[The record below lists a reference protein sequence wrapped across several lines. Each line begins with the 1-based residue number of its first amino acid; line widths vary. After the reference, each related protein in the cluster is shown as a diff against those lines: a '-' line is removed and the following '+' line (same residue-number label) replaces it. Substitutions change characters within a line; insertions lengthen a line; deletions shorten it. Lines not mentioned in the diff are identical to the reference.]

1 MNSLRRPHHIRLHDL
16 RDFVHKYDGTLKT
29 TPEEWAKQVS
39 SELNYGSLVFLLE
52 PIAVPFGLTSFAK
65 KDDDE
70 TFRVTDL
77 AMVVRL
83 ENNKPMA
90 LNVSTNNY
98 ELRFVEALLSEKAR
112 KAILD
117 QRKFCFVVAKPTS
130 QLAQNK
136 ISALE
141 KLSTLYAQ
149 GGSRRDFMSE
159 EGDPSQE
166 PVMAVLAACNVNL
179 RGVDSSKQPLDLGS
193 VCHLIFAAEGRQQ
206 DSNRSELKTNFTPV
220 SPSGQ
225 SPAPKII
232 PKTTPVSSPSRTMP
246 AIKLPAQ
253 SVTEPPAESEQP
265 PNLDSTSEFLLNSWG
280 QPPTSSEMS
289 PGPTLF
295 KRLADELAKK
305 KPQQDDPLTSLHRQA
320 QFDSSASNPGIEP
333 EQTPQ
338 TIAAPEIAETKQTNV
353 DEVYQH
359 ITEALSGLLDTEP
372 DQKSSGQDG
381 RPAQGVTEPLETAQK
396 AMEPPKP
403 RIEQQNQPSNKIT
416 EPIADQEKP
425 VNAMEEIKLEPE
437 ASKTKIA
444 KQEFLAPE
452 LENTAPVDF
461 ALLDSVSS
469 GGQSAVFPAS
479 EAVPSK
485 LDDFQEP
492 KVVMTEMASLMHKL
506 ESQVARAAKKLT
518 SRTSAIE
525 QQLSASMA
533 EILSTITQ
541 ENKDTE
547 AQLVVHGD
555 SLSKQF
561 ESLFES
567 LKAEL
572 IDKSAS
578 ARDEVQSMRADQQ
591 KSIEENELEHHEAL
605 KAALNQNQAEFGQL
619 VEDQENQL
627 KILFKEETRKLHEQT
642 NEINLSLQAIEQ
654 KFRENLSTH
663 QSFFEKRIDEEMTVV
678 LESLDNNTH
687 IISKNIMISCQSG
700 LEKLKK
706 TKSEFENN
714 LKYLV
719 HATEIALDQQI
730 RIAQIEFFL
739 PRLKEHK
746 QLIETM
752 MQEMEETF
760 AEKLLSQS
768 RAQLDGLASSLASAR
783 AQLHGLMD
791 ECLNKLDVIGR
802 NQQSGLEILFAAAAD
817 SLGKNTD
824 ELVRMLN
831 QAEKEITDSDALCK
845 KLVETYSLDN
855 DPAVVSLRQN
865 ISNKVDSLKAQVKS
879 ELESA
884 VNNDCAALEELIR
897 NQHSKLNSRR
907 ADLAQRVHFASDHG
921 LQRIRAAIH
930 DAFNAVQSEREK
942 YME

>member
-1 MNSLRRPHHIRLHDL
+1 MNDM
-16 RDFVHKYDGTLKT
+16 RDVVHKYDSAVKT
-29 TPEEWAKQVS
+29 APEDWAKQVS

-52 PIAVPFGLTSFAK
+52 PIPVPFGLTSFAK

-70 TFRVTDL
+70 TFRVTEL

-90 LNVSTNNY
+90 LSVSTNNY

-112 KAILD
+112 KANLD
-117 QRKFCFVVAKPTS
+117 QRKLYFVIAKPTP

-141 KLSTLYAQ
+141 NLSTLYAQ
-149 GGSRRDFMSE
+149 GGSRRDFMAE
-159 EGDPSQE
+159 NGDPSQE
-166 PVMAVLAACNVNL
+166 PVMAVLGACNIHL
-179 RGVDSSKQPLDLGS
+179 PGADSSKQPVDLGS
-193 VCHLIFAAEGRQQ
+193 LCHLLFAPEGRQQ
-206 DSNRSELKTNFTPV
+206 DSNRNELKLNFAPV
-220 SPSGQ
+220 PPSKQ
-225 SPAPKII
+225 SPAPTALS
-232 PKTTPVSSPSRTMP
+232 KTTSISSPSRTMP
-246 AIKLPAQ
+246 AVQLPTQ
-253 SVTEPPAESEQP
+253 STTDAPKESEEP
-265 PNLDSTSEFLLNSWG
+265 TNLDSTSEFLLNSWG
-280 QPPTSSEMS
+280 QPPTSSEMA

-320 QFDSSASNPGIEP
+320 QFESSASTPAIVP
-333 EQTPQ
+333 DKTPQ
-338 TIAAPEIAETKQTNV
+338 PTDAPVVPETKQANV
-353 DEVYQH
+353 EEVYQH
-359 ITEALSGLLDTEP
+359 ITEALSGLLSAEA
-372 DQKSSGQDG
+372 DQTSSSGQDDQS
-381 RPAQGVTEPLETAQK
+381 AQGATKQLETAFE
-396 AMEPPKP
+396 AIEPPKP
-403 RIEQQNQPSNKIT
+403 TIEQQTQPSSKIT
-416 EPIADQEKP
+416 EVVVEQEKP
-425 VNAMEEIKLEPE
+425 VNAMEEIKSEPE
-437 ASKTKIA
+437 ASKTKIS

-518 SRTSAIE
+518 TRTSAIE

-533 EILSTITQ
+533 EILSNITQ

-561 ESLFES
+561 ESLFEN

-591 KSIEENELEHHEAL
+591 KAIEENELEHHEAL
-605 KAALNQNQAEFGQL
+605 KAALNQNQAEFGKL

-627 KILFKEETRKLHEQT
+627 KTLFKEETRKLHNQT
-642 NEINLSLQAIEQ
+642 NEINLSLQAIEE
-654 KFRENLSTH
+654 KFRESLANHLN
-663 QSFFEKRIDEEMTVV
+663 FFEKRIDEEMTVV
-678 LESLDNNTH
+678 LDSLDNNTH

-791 ECLNKLDVIGR
+791 ECLNKLDLIGR
-802 NQQSGLEILFAAAAD
+802 NQQSGLEVLFAAAAD
-817 SLGKNTD
+817 SLAKNTD

-884 VNNDCAALEELIR
+884 VNNDCAALEDLIR
-897 NQHSKLNSRR
+897 NQHSKLNARR

-930 DAFNAVQSEREK
+930 DAFNEVQSEREK